1 MSKVLI
7 LEDEESIRS
16 FIVINLK
23 RNGLEVVEASTGDEA
38 MQKYNADPTFDIALL
53 DVMVPGIDGFE
64 VCRRIRETNER
75 IGIIFLTAKVQEQ
88 DKVYALSVGAD
99 DHISKPFSPTELIA
113 RIQSLLRRVN
123 VHSDS
128 GAKVSFESGPF
139 TLDLIAK
146 QFKKNQ
152 KLIELTPTEFSLIQL
167 FLEREDVPLSRDVL
181 LDHVWGKEYMGDPK
195 IVDVNIRRLRQKLED
210 DPSAPVFIET
220 VWGHGYKWK
229 GSRHA

>member
-7 LEDEESIRS
+7 MEDEESIRS

-23 RNGLEVVEASTGDEA
+23 RNGFEVLEASEGHEA
-38 MQKYNADPTFDIALL
+38 LNILNTVRDIDIALL
-53 DVMVPGIDGFE
+53 DVMVPGMDGFE

-99 DHISKPFSPTELIA
+99 DHVSKPFSPTELIA

-123 VHSDS
+123 VHRETA
-128 GAKVSFESGPF
+128 AKVSFQSGPF

-146 QFKKNQ
+146 QFKKSGQ
-152 KLIELTPTEFSLIQL
+152 LIELTPTEFSLIQF
-167 FLEREDVPLSRDVL
+167 FLEKKTRRSAEMFYLTTYGAR
-181 LDHVWGKEYMGDPK
+181 
-195 IVDVNIRRLRQKLED
+195 NIWAIRKL
-210 DPSAPVFIET
+210 
-220 VWGHGYKWK
+220 WM
-229 GSRHA
+229 